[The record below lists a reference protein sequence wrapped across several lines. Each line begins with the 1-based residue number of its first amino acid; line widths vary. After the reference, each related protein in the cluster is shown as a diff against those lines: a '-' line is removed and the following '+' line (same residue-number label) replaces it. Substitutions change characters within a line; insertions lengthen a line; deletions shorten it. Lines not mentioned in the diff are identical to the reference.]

1 MSIQTALFINET
13 DLPVEVSG
21 LIQVMVGLNKLDSI
35 VVMPNEESTI
45 RSITGEWFLSIPY
58 NDSKYRVMW
67 AEKKMNN
74 TMYSLGKFRN
84 SPCMRGDYVWM
95 DTDTF
100 TVKFKENVFRFC
112 YDK

>member
-13 DLPVEVSG
+13 DLPIEVSG
-21 LIQVMVGLNKLDSI
+21 LIQIMVGLNKLDSI

-58 NDSKYRVMW
+58 NDSKYHVLW
-67 AEKKMNN
+67 AKKKMN
-74 TMYSLGKFRN
+74 TMYNIGKFRN
-84 SPCMRGDYVWM
+84 SPCIRGDYAWM

-100 TVKFKENVFRFC
+100 NVTFSENVFKFS
-112 YDK
+112 YST